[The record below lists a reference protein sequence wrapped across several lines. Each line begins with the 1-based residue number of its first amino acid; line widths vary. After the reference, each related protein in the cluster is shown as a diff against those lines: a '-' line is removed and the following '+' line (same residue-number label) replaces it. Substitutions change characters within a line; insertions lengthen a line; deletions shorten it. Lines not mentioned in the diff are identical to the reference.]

1 MRHIMRL
8 KYRILYFLIIFLLF
22 IVGCNKTENVIETS
36 DVLKVTLE
44 DIEEYIDD
52 VISSVLKNK
61 NKNNN
66 NIIFEVEKAEV
77 IEDDLL
83 LHKDSYLNTLNNV
96 IINVHLN
103 LQDISNL
110 NDDVIQ
116 DNSILFSDEVLE
128 NISSNEALELSR
140 IRTINFIYN
149 GYEKFN
155 NNINFIETNK
165 DLLKLDLTK
174 NEDLNKNIYDSFK
187 NSLSLINEDSEYD
200 IFRMGIDQN
209 NFIIELNIYYYNLN
223 DFEDMLTNI
232 NLETINS
239 LDKNILNI
247 LRKEGID
254 KIKFIYNAKWYKT
267 EGPLVYE
274 HEI

>member
-1 MRHIMRL
+1 MKSIMRL

-22 IVGCNKTENVIETS
+22 VVGCNKTENVIETS
-36 DVLKVTLE
+36 EVFKVTLE
-44 DIEEYIDD
+44 DIEEYVDD
-52 VISSVLKNK
+52 VISLVLKDKNK
-61 NKNNN
+61 NT
-66 NIIFEVEKAEV
+66 IIFEVEKAEV

-96 IINVHLN
+96 MINVHLN
-103 LQDISNL
+103 LQGISNL
-110 NDDVIQ
+110 NDEVIE
-116 DNSILFSDEVLE
+116 NNTILFSDEVLE
-128 NISSNEALELSR
+128 KISSNEALELSR

-155 NNINFIETNK
+155 NSINFIETNK

-174 NEDLNKNIYDSFK
+174 NENLNKNIYDLFK
-187 NSLSLINEDSEYD
+187 NSLSPINEDSEYD
-200 IFRMGIDQN
+200 IFRMGINQDT
-209 NFIIELNIYYYNLN
+209 FIIELNIYYYNLN

-247 LRKEGID
+247 LREEGID

>member
-1 MRHIMRL
+1 MKSIMRL

-22 IVGCNKTENVIETS
+22 VVGCNKTENVIETS
-36 DVLKVTLE
+36 EVFKVTLE
-44 DIEEYIDD
+44 DIEEYVDD
-52 VISSVLKNK
+52 VISLVLKDKNK
-61 NKNNN
+61 NT
-66 NIIFEVEKAEV
+66 IIFEVEKAEV

-96 IINVHLN
+96 MINVHLN
-103 LQDISNL
+103 LQGISNL
-110 NDDVIQ
+110 NDEVIE
-116 DNSILFSDEVLE
+116 NNTILFSDEVLE
-128 NISSNEALELSR
+128 RISSNEALELSR

-155 NNINFIETNK
+155 NSINFIETNK

-174 NEDLNKNIYDSFK
+174 NENLNKNIYDLFK
-187 NSLSLINEDSEYD
+187 NSLSPINEDSEYD
-200 IFRMGIDQN
+200 IFRMGINQN
-209 NFIIELNIYYYNLN
+209 TFIIELNIYYYNLN

-247 LRKEGID
+247 LREESID